1 MATPLTPAGVKVQ
14 GNIKSVFVP
23 TLDMAAPSLALLTGA
38 GALEITNILY
48 ADTGRYAVDSGTGAA
63 PRRLGTSRTWQQFG
77 TATESF
83 NGALKYTIDPQAA
96 PGSDGKKAYE
106 KFTVGTTGYIFEVP
120 GIDTDVAL
128 AVGQFGRAIPVKF
141 GDPNIIGDTTDEFAE
156 FTVEQAVIV
165 TAPGAGDLVAIVA

>member
-14 GNIKSVFVP
+14 GNIKSIFVP
-23 TLDMAAPSLALLTGA
+23 TLDMAAPSLAVLTGA

-48 ADTGRYAVDSGTGAA
+48 ADSGRYAVDSATGAA

-83 NGALKYTIDPQAA
+83 NGSLRYTIDPQGAA
-96 PGSDGKKAYE
+96 GSDGKKAYE

-120 GIDTDVAL
+120 GIDTDADL
-128 AVGQFGRAIPVKF
+128 AVGDWGRAIPVKF
-141 GDPNIIGDTTDEFAE
+141 GDPNIIGDPTDEFAE

-165 TAPGAGDLVAIVA
+165 TAPGAGALVQIVA